1 MAVKRQ
7 NSSRRPAR
15 RARVAVDDSW
25 RSRVTK
31 PTVTDPKRRRDTI
44 DRATSLIKSDARID
58 TVSLGRD

>member
-15 RARVAVDDSW
+15 RAVAVDDSW